1 MANPVV
7 LVVDDDKSIRR
18 IVRAAL
24 EPQGFDVITVNG
36 AEEAIEELHKSVPQ
50 LIVLDLVLC
59 GASGLDVCRHVRE
72 FSSVPIIVLSVK
84 SDEADKVK
92 ALDMG
97 ADDYLIKPFGMD
109 ELLARIRAVLRRSL
123 ASEADNAP
131 VSIGELSVDLAQ
143 RRVMS
148 SGVEIKL
155 TPKEFDILRYLIA
168 KRGSVVT
175 HRQLLQAVWGSEYVD
190 QTEYVR
196 IFINQLRRK
205 IEPDPHKPRYI
216 ITEPWVGYRL
226 ASD

>member
-84 SDEADKVK
+84 SDEADKVE